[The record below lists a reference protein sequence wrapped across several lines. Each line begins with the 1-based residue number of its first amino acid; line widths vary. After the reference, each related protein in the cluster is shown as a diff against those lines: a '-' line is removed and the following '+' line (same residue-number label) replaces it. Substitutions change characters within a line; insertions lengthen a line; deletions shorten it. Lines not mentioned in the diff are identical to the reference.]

1 MRAYSAEDDHRRTR
15 ELRLPQSMPVTQS
28 VSVDSVTEKI
38 AVAFVRASRALSTSV
53 ISLSLVGDNYDFLI

>member
-1 MRAYSAEDDHRRTR
+1 
-15 ELRLPQSMPVTQS
+15 MPVTQS

-53 ISLSLVGDNYDFLI
+53 ISLSLVGDNYDFFI